1 MAERLR
7 ASLSGGNNERLST
20 LLEQEESS
28 FLLLIWREIEEN
40 QISLGSEGEFCHTEA
55 INFHA

>member
-1 MAERLR
+1 MR